1 MQNVEE
7 INMTDNIVDVLKQNF
22 GIDMSDVFPAY
33 GQSDLLLGEKTLK
46 ELKWFYDFIATYKSV
61 DIVEVG
67 VRSGELTVFL
77 YKVCEKLIP
86 NNYRIHGI
94 DLWERCGNAYGLGYL
109 TYKQMLLKFSALK
122 ISDHPVSLI
131 QKDSMASASLFVDN
145 SLDLVIIDANHE
157 YEHVS
162 SDIKA
167 WLPKLKS
174 GGYMLCHDIYS
185 PDVPDIPRAIKDI
198 FGEINPID
206 STSLCGYHIYK
217 KP

>member
-1 MQNVEE
+1 
-7 INMTDNIVDVLKQNF
+7 MTDNIVDVLKQNF

-46 ELKWFYDFIATYKSV
+46 ELKWFYDFIASRQSA
-61 DIVEVG
+61 DIAEVG
-67 VRSGELTVFL
+67 VRSGELTMFL
-77 YKVCEKLIP
+77 YKICEKLVP

-94 DLWERCGNAYGLGYL
+94 DLWERCSNEGGLGYL

-131 QKDSMASASLFVDN
+131 QKDSTVAASLFADN
-145 SLDLVIIDANHE
+145 SLDLIIIDANHKYE
-157 YEHVS
+157 YAS

-185 PDVPDIPRAIKDI
+185 AHNPDIPKVIKDI
-198 FGEINPID
+198 FGEIVPID
-206 STSLCGYHIYK
+206 DKSHDGYHVYK